1 MTHDICAHDTCSCL
15 IVQDTNKQ
23 VKDTPFPSITIC
35 TEGINMDAIMEAV
48 SRDYN
53 EWLKQTR
60 NSSTNNDPISP
71 EENREYVKQFLF
83 EFFSISPSYN
93 ISLDDIALAYSSPE
107 PDKYFT
113 LKFIFLLTNN

>member
-1 MTHDICAHDTCSCL
+1 MTHETCF

-60 NSSTNNDPISP
+60 NPSSTSDPISP
-71 EENREYVKQFLF
+71 EENRGYVKQFLF

-113 LKFIFLLTNN
+113 LKFVFLLTNN

>member
-1 MTHDICAHDTCSCL
+1 MFICL

-60 NSSTNNDPISP
+60 NPSSINDPISP
-71 EENREYVKQFLF
+71 EENRGYVKQFLF

-107 PDKYFT
+107 PDKY
-113 LKFIFLLTNN
+113 LHLNK

>member
-1 MTHDICAHDTCSCL
+1 MTHDTCF

-53 EWLKQTR
+53 GWLKQTR
-60 NSSTNNDPISP
+60 NSSSTSDPISP
-71 EENREYVKQFLF
+71 EENRGYVKQFLF

-107 PDKYFT
+107 PDKY
-113 LKFIFLLTNN
+113 LHLNK